1 MVISMLMKKRMK
13 ISKGGQVSIPATI
26 RKRWGTTTV
35 TLEDQGDEIVL
46 KPAPDDPIEAAAGA
60 FAGEGRGLR
69 AGDDPPRRARSGTRK
84 PKNASSACE
93 GAAGRQRARSR

>member
-13 ISKGGQVSIPATI
+13 ISKGGQVSIPAPI

-35 TLEDQGDEIVL
+35 TLEDRGGEIVL

-60 FAGEGRGLR
+60 FAGGPKINWEAVIREER
-69 AGDDPPRRARSGTRK
+69 EAEAEAYERK
-84 PKNASSACE
+84 YGP
-93 GAAGRQRARSR
+93 

>member
-13 ISKGGQVSIPATI
+13 ISKGGQVSIPAPI

-35 TLEDQGDEIVL
+35 TLEDQGDQIVF

-60 FAGEGRGLR
+60 FADEARGPGL
-69 AGDDPPRRARSGTRK
+69 DTIRREEREAELEAEERK
-84 PKNASSACE
+84 F
-93 GAAGRQRARSR
+93 GL

>member
-13 ISKGGQVSIPATI
+13 ISKGGQVSIPASI

-35 TLEDQGDEIVL
+35 TLEDRGGEIVL

-60 FAGEGRGLR
+60 FAGEGRGL
-69 AGDDPPRRARSGTRK
+69 GLDTIRREEREAELEAEEHKFGL
-84 PKNASSACE
+84 
-93 GAAGRQRARSR
+93 

>member
-13 ISKGGQVSIPATI
+13 ISKGGQVSIPAPI

-35 TLEDQGDEIVL
+35 TLEDRGDALVL

-60 FAGEGRGLR
+60 LAEEFGYIDLAELR
-69 AGDDPPRRARSGTRK
+69 RIAREDDRIAMERRERREF
-84 PKNASSACE
+84 P
-93 GAAGRQRARSR
+93 